1 MSSNQNVIDAGSG
14 NGLHK
19 WVAILLALLLALMW
33 FLGYGPG
40 GSKCNPGLAEA
51 PAPTAA
57 TPAPIAAAP
66 ASTPAPAPAAAA
78 PTVAATPAPAD
89 AKPAAMPEAKI
100 YFALDKTDLP
110 KDVDKT
116 LGDVV
121 SYLKANGDAKGS
133 ISGFH
138 DPSGNK
144 AHNEELALNRA
155 RAVRGALEKLGIP
168 NDRVLMQK
176 PTETTGSGDPAHA
189 RRVDV
194 TIAKP

>member
-14 NGLHK
+14 SGLHK

-51 PAPTAA
+51 PAPTAP
-57 TPAPIAAAP
+57 T
-66 ASTPAPAPAAAA
+66 PAPAAAVS
-78 PTVAATPAPAD
+78 PPVAATPVPAT
-89 AKPAAMPEAKI
+89 MPEAKV

-121 SYLKANGDAKGS
+121 TYLKANGEAKGS
-133 ISGFH
+133 ISGYH

-168 NDRVLMQK
+168 NDRVVMQK
-176 PTETTGSGDPAHA
+176 PAETTGSGDPAHA